1 LGPESDFLGGLDGAA
16 LGLELKTLE
25 SSMPSNPRQAPE
37 LGSRASDP
45 MPEAGRFTLM
55 AGPVTAI
62 AKALEYKGLDS
73 RSVFHELGVRQAIR
87 NEPTDRMSVSAT
99 AALLRHCAE
108 VTCDPYFGLTVAK
121 FIRVSNIHALG
132 YALLASKTL
141 LDFCLRLE
149 RYFALVT
156 QSVTLRVEREP
167 HEIALRFHPLI
178 RIAGEAEDGWTAF
191 MLHLMRLLYRPDFS
205 PSRVGFR
212 HPCPLEGPG
221 PYVACFGVLPSFEQ
235 PELVVG
241 FSAAV
246 MEESLSGASLE
257 LAQYNDTI
265 ARDYLARLNKADIVN
280 RVRVKIIERLS
291 SGDCNRRKVA
301 RDLGMSERTL
311 HHKLA
316 QYNASFQTLLDEIR
330 KELALG
336 YLADRAISVTE
347 TTFLL
352 GFSDVSN
359 FTRAF
364 KRWTGTSPTMYR
376 SQKQRSVP

>member
-1 LGPESDFLGGLDGAA
+1 
-16 LGLELKTLE
+16 
-25 SSMPSNPRQAPE
+25 MPSNLRQAPE
-37 LGSRASDP
+37 GGTRTSFPL
-45 MPEAGRFTLM
+45 PEAGRFTLM

-62 AKALEYKGLDS
+62 AKALESKGMDS
-73 RSVFHELGVRQAIR
+73 GSVFRAAGIRQAIR
-87 NEPTDRMSVSAT
+87 NDPTDRLSVSAT
-99 AALLRHCAE
+99 AALLRHCVEA
-108 VTCDPYFGLTVAK
+108 THDAYFGLTVAK

-156 QSVTLRVEREP
+156 QSVTLRVERAP
-167 HEIALRFHPLI
+167 HEIALRFHPLT
-178 RIAGEAEDGWTAF
+178 RIAGEAEDAWAAF
-191 MLHLMRLLYRPDFS
+191 MVQLMRLLDRPDFA
-205 PSRVGFR
+205 PSRIEFR
-212 HPCPLEGPG
+212 HPCPPDGPD
-221 PYVACFGVLPSFEQ
+221 PYVECFGVLPSFGQ
-235 PELVVG
+235 PDMLIR

-246 MEESLSGASLE
+246 MEEPLSGASPD
-257 LAQYNDTI
+257 LAQHNDTI
-265 ARDYLARLNKADIVN
+265 ARDYLARLNKADIVG

-301 RDLGMSERTL
+301 SEVGMSEKTL
-311 HHKLA
+311 HDKLA
-316 QYNASFQTLLDEIR
+316 QCNTSFQKLLDETR

-364 KRWTGTSPTMYR
+364 KRWTGTSPTLYR
-376 SQKQRSVP
+376 RRLSQEQNDPGSVT

>member
-1 LGPESDFLGGLDGAA
+1 
-16 LGLELKTLE
+16 
-25 SSMPSNPRQAPE
+25 MPSKLRHVPE
-37 LGSRASDP
+37 GGTRASSL
-45 MPEAGRFTLM
+45 MPEGGRFTLM

-73 RSVFHELGVRQAIR
+73 RSVFHALGIPQAIR
-87 NEPTDRMSVSAT
+87 NDPTDRLSVSAN
-99 AALLRHCAE
+99 AALLRHCAD
-108 VTCDPYFGLTVAK
+108 VTRDPYFGLTVAK

-156 QSVTLRVEREP
+156 QSVEVRVERHP
-167 HEIALRFHPLI
+167 HEIALRFHPLT
-178 RIAGEAEDGWTAF
+178 RIAGEAEDAWTAF
-191 MLHLMRLLYRPDFS
+191 MLHLMRLLYRPDYS
-205 PSRVGFR
+205 PSRVEFR
-212 HPCPLEGPG
+212 HHCPSEGPG
-221 PYVACFGVLPSFEQ
+221 PYVDCLGVMPRFEQ

-246 MEESLSGASLE
+246 MEEPLSGASPE
-257 LAQYNDTI
+257 LAQYNDKI
-265 ARDYLARLNKADIVN
+265 AGDYLARLNKADVVG
-280 RVRVKIIERLS
+280 RVRVEIIERLS

-301 RDLGMSERTL
+301 SEVGMTEETL

-316 QYNASFQTLLDEIR
+316 QCNTSFHTLLDETR

-347 TTFLL
+347 ITFLL

-364 KRWTGTSPTMYR
+364 KRWTGTSPTLYR
-376 SQKQRSVP
+376 SRLSQEQRDPGSVT